1 MGRFLFLTSDA
12 VFMTDLARTTDL
24 TMTDWRALIS
34 HMENTIN
41 QTILGQEDVVRRIV
55 IATLSRGHIL
65 LEGDVGTGKTTL
77 LKTVAETLGGNFER
91 VEGTIDLMPHD
102 LVYYTY
108 IAENG
113 KPGVSAGP
121 VLKHGDELS
130 IFFFNEI
137 NRARPQVHSLLLR
150 IMAERSV
157 HAFNQTHVF
166 PHLQVFADR
175 NRIEKDETFELP
187 AAARDRFMMEV
198 HVEQPKAEAQLKDL
212 MFNPRFHD
220 ADKLVD
226 SADKA
231 VVPFKQLNAMAA
243 AIQQQVQASSAIQ
256 DYGYHLCRALR
267 EPNEYGI
274 HLSDVDATSLIK
286 GGMGP
291 RGVSYLARGARA
303 NAWLNNR
310 EAIIPEDFHAIIK
323 QIAKHR
329 IFLNPV
335 YDYNRDAII
344 DNLIDA
350 ALNTVQSP

>member
-1 MGRFLFLTSDA
+1 MSDWH
-12 VFMTDLARTTDL
+12 T
-24 TMTDWRALIS
+24 LIQK
-34 HMENTIN
+34 MERSIN
-41 QTILGQEDVVRRIV
+41 QTVLGQETIVRLII

-65 LEGDVGTGKTTL
+65 LEGDVGVGKTTL

-91 VEGTIDLMPHD
+91 IEGTIDLMPHD

-113 KPGVSAGP
+113 KPGVSPGP
-121 VLKHGDELS
+121 ILKHGNALS
-130 IFFFNEI
+130 VFFFNEI

-157 HAFNQTHVF
+157 HAFNDTHHF

-187 AAARDRFMMEV
+187 AAARDRFMMEL

-226 SADKA
+226 SAEKA
-231 VVPFKQLNAMAA
+231 VVPYEQLNTLAVQ
-243 AIQQQVQASSAIQ
+243 IQQQVQASDALQ
-256 DYGYHLCRALR
+256 DYAFHLCRALR
-267 EPNEYGI
+267 EPAEYGI
-274 HLSDVDATSLIK
+274 KISDVEVNKLIN

-291 RGVSYLARGARA
+291 RGMSYLAKGARV
-303 NAWLNNR
+303 NAWLNER
-310 EAIIPEDFHAIIK
+310 EAIIPEDFHVIIK

-329 IFLNPV
+329 LFLNPV
-335 YDYNRDAII
+335 YDYNRDQII
-344 DNLIDA
+344 DALIEATLDKIA
-350 ALNTVQSP
+350 SP

>member
-1 MGRFLFLTSDA
+1 MNQPANSHVPAMSDWY
-12 VFMTDLARTTDL
+12 
-24 TMTDWRALIS
+24 DWIAK
-34 HMENTIN
+34 MEHSIN
-41 QTILGQEDVVRRIV
+41 QTILGQETIVRQMI

-65 LEGDVGTGKTTL
+65 LEGDVGVGKTTL
-77 LKTVAETLGGNFER
+77 LKTVAETLGGHFER
-91 VEGTIDLMPHD
+91 IEGTIDLMPHD

-113 KPGVSAGP
+113 KPGVSPGP
-121 VLKHGDELS
+121 VLKHGDALS

-157 HAFNQTHVF
+157 HAFNESHFF

-187 AAARDRFMMEV
+187 AAARDRFMMEL
-198 HVEQPKAEAQLKDL
+198 HVEQPKVEAQLKDL

-226 SADKA
+226 TAEKA
-231 VVPFKQLNAMAA
+231 LVPYDQLNDVAA
-243 AIQQQVQASSAIQ
+243 LIQEQVKASSALQ
-256 DYGYHLCRALR
+256 DYGFHLCRALR
-267 EPNEYGI
+267 EPAEYGI
-274 HLSDVDATSLIK
+274 KISDVEVDRMIK

-291 RGVSYLARGARA
+291 RGISYLARGARV
-303 NAWLNNR
+303 NAWLNQR
-310 EAIIPEDFHAIIK
+310 DAIIPEDFHVIIK

-335 YDYNRDAII
+335 YDYNRDQII
-344 DNLIDA
+344 DTLIGA
-350 ALNTVQSP
+350 ALDNVASP

>member
-1 MGRFLFLTSDA
+1 MNQPANSQIPAMSDWH
-12 VFMTDLARTTDL
+12 DLIAK
-24 TMTDWRALIS
+24 
-34 HMENTIN
+34 MEQSIN
-41 QTILGQEDVVRRIV
+41 QTILGQETIVRQMI

-65 LEGDVGTGKTTL
+65 LEGDVGVGKTTL

-91 VEGTIDLMPHD
+91 IEGTIDLMPHD

-121 VLKHGDELS
+121 VLKHGDALS

-157 HAFNQTHVF
+157 HAFNETHYF

-187 AAARDRFMMEV
+187 AAARDRFMMEL

-212 MFNPRFHD
+212 MFNTRFHD

-231 VVPFKQLNAMAA
+231 VVPYDQLNDVAA
-243 AIQQQVQASSAIQ
+243 LIQEQVKASSTLQ

-267 EPNEYGI
+267 EPAEYGI
-274 HLSDVDATSLIK
+274 KISDVEVDKMIK

-291 RGVSYLARGARA
+291 RGISYLARGARV
-303 NAWLNNR
+303 NAWLNQR
-310 EAIIPEDFHAIIK
+310 EAIIPEDFHVILK

-335 YDYNRDAII
+335 YDYNRDEII
-344 DNLIDA
+344 DTLIEA
-350 ALNTVQSP
+350 ALDNVASP

>member
-1 MGRFLFLTSDA
+1 MTNASPHSDISIA
-12 VFMTDLARTTDL
+12 
-24 TMTDWRALIS
+24 DWHSLIS
-34 HMENTIN
+34 HMENSIN
-41 QTILGQEDVVRRIV
+41 NTILGQEQIVRLIT

-65 LEGDVGTGKTTL
+65 LEGDVGVGKTTL

-91 VEGTIDLMPHD
+91 IEGTIDLMPHD

-113 KPGVSAGP
+113 KPGVSSGP

-187 AAARDRFMMEV
+187 AAARDRFMMEL
-198 HVEQPKAEAQLKDL
+198 HVEQPQAENQLKDL

-220 ADKLVD
+220 ANKLVD

-231 VVPFKQLNAMAA
+231 IVPFQQLNHIAA
-243 AIQQQVQASSAIQ
+243 SIQDTVQASPTIQ
-256 DYGYHLCRALR
+256 NYGYHLCRAIR
-267 EPNEYGI
+267 EPVNYGI
-274 HLSDVDATSLIK
+274 SLSDVDSNTLIK

-291 RGVSYLARGARA
+291 RGMSYLARGARV
-303 NAWLNNR
+303 NAWLNER
-310 EAIIPEDFHAIIK
+310 EAVIPEDFHTIIK

-335 YDYNRDAII
+335 YEYDRDAII
-344 DNLIDA
+344 DSLLDSV
-350 ALNTVQSP
+350 LNTIQSP

>member
-1 MGRFLFLTSDA
+1 MNQLSKTSTIA
-12 VFMTDLARTTDL
+12 MS
-24 TMTDWRALIS
+24 DWHALIAK
-34 HMENTIN
+34 MESSIN
-41 QTILGQEDVVRRIV
+41 STILGQEHIVRLMT

-65 LEGDVGTGKTTL
+65 LEGDVGVGKTTL
-77 LKTVAETLGGNFER
+77 LKTVAECLGGNFER
-91 VEGTIDLMPHD
+91 IEGTIDLMPHD

-113 KPGVSAGP
+113 KPGVSSGP

-157 HAFNQTHVF
+157 HAFNQTHFF

-187 AAARDRFMMEV
+187 AAARDRFMMEL
-198 HVEQPKAEAQLKDL
+198 HVEQPKSEVQLKDL
-212 MFNPRFHD
+212 MFNPRYHD

-231 VVPFKQLNAMAA
+231 IVPFQQLNDVAA
-243 AIQQQVQASSAIQ
+243 AIQEHVHTSEKVQ

-267 EPNEYGI
+267 EPAEYGI
-274 HLSDVDATSLIK
+274 QITDVDTSNMLR

-291 RGVSYLARGARA
+291 RGISYLARGARV
-303 NAWLNNR
+303 NAWLNGR
-310 EAIIPEDFHAIIK
+310 DALVPEDFHMIIR

-329 IFLNPV
+329 LFLNPV
-335 YDYNRDAII
+335 YDYNRDEIVES
-344 DNLIDA
+344 LITA
-350 ALNTVQSP
+350 ALNTIQSP

>member
-1 MGRFLFLTSDA
+1 MSE
-12 VFMTDLARTTDL
+12 
-24 TMTDWRALIS
+24 WRNLIQ
-34 HMENTIN
+34 HMEDTIN
-41 QTILGQEDVVRRIV
+41 RTILGQTHVVRLMT
-55 IATLSRGHIL
+55 IATLSRGHVL
-65 LEGDVGTGKTTL
+65 LEGDVGVGKTTL

-91 VEGTIDLMPHD
+91 IEGTIDLMPHD

-113 KPGVSAGP
+113 KPGVSSGP

-157 HAFNQTHVF
+157 HAFNQTHYF

-187 AAARDRFMMEV
+187 AAARDRFMMEL
-198 HVEQPKAEAQLKDL
+198 HVEQPREEALLKEL
-212 MFNPRFHD
+212 MFNPRYHD

-231 VVPFKQLNAMAA
+231 VLPFRQLNHIAGQ
-243 AIQQQVQASSAIQ
+243 IQQQIVASPTLQ

-267 EPNEYGI
+267 QPCEYGI
-274 HLSDVDATSLIK
+274 ALSDVEMDTLIR

-291 RGVSYLARGARA
+291 RGISYLARGARV
-303 NAWLNNR
+303 NAWLNGR
-310 EAIIPEDFHAIIK
+310 DAIVPEDFHFIIR

-335 YDYNRDAII
+335 YEFARDELI
-344 DNLIDA
+344 DALIDA
-350 ALNTVQSP
+350 ALRTVHAP

>member
-1 MGRFLFLTSDA
+1 MNQADNAKLPSMSDWH
-12 VFMTDLARTTDL
+12 DLIQKTEQ
-24 TMTDWRALIS
+24 S
-34 HMENTIN
+34 IN
-41 QTILGQEDVVRRIV
+41 QTILGQQTIVRQMM

-65 LEGDVGTGKTTL
+65 LEGDVGVGKTTL

-91 VEGTIDLMPHD
+91 IEGTIDLMPHD

-113 KPGVSAGP
+113 KPGVSPGP
-121 VLKHGDELS
+121 VLKHGEALS
-130 IFFFNEI
+130 VFFFNEI

-157 HAFNQTHVF
+157 HAFNQTHHF

-187 AAARDRFMMEV
+187 AAARDRFMMEL
-198 HVEQPKAEAQLKDL
+198 HVEQPKAEAQLKEL

-220 ADKLVD
+220 ADKLVG
-226 SADKA
+226 STEKA
-231 VVPFKQLNAMAA
+231 ILPYQQLNTIAA
-243 AIQQQVQASSAIQ
+243 QIQDNVKASAALQ
-256 DYGYHLCRALR
+256 DYGYHLCQALR
-267 EPNEYGI
+267 EPDQYGI
-274 HLSDVDATSLIK
+274 QISDVEVSKLIK

-291 RGVSYLARGARA
+291 RGISYLARGARV
-303 NAWLNNR
+303 NAWLNQR
-310 EAIIPEDFHAIIK
+310 EAIIPEDFHVILK

-335 YDYNRDAII
+335 YDYNRDQII
-344 DNLIDA
+344 DALIES
-350 ALNTVQSP
+350 ALNTVASP

>member
-1 MGRFLFLTSDA
+1 MTTATSQSDIS
-12 VFMTDLARTTDL
+12 MS
-24 TMTDWRALIS
+24 DWHTLIS

-41 QTILGQEDVVRRIV
+41 NTILGQEHVVRLMT

-65 LEGDVGTGKTTL
+65 LEGDVGVGKTTL

-91 VEGTIDLMPHD
+91 IEGTIDLMPHD

-113 KPGVSAGP
+113 KPGVSSGP

-175 NRIEKDETFELP
+175 NHIEKDETFELP
-187 AAARDRFMMEV
+187 AAARDRFMMEL
-198 HVEQPKAEAQLKDL
+198 HVAQPKAENQLKEL

-231 VVPFKQLNAMAA
+231 IVPFQQLNNIAA
-243 AIQQQVQASSAIQ
+243 LIQETVQASPTIQ
-256 DYGYHLCRALR
+256 DYGYHLCRAIR
-267 EPNEYGI
+267 EPAEYGI
-274 HLSDVDATSLIK
+274 NISDVDAANLIK

-291 RGVSYLARGARA
+291 RGISYLARGARV
-303 NAWLNNR
+303 NAWLNQR
-310 EAIIPEDFHAIIK
+310 EAVIPEDFHVIIK

-335 YDYNRDAII
+335 YDYDRDTII
-344 DNLIDA
+344 DNLLDA

>member
-1 MGRFLFLTSDA
+1 MNQPANTAIITMSDWHD
-12 VFMTDLARTTDL
+12 V
-24 TMTDWRALIS
+24 I
-34 HMENTIN
+34 HKMEHSIN
-41 QTILGQEDVVRRIV
+41 QTILGQEAIVRQMI
-55 IATLSRGHIL
+55 IATLSRGHVL
-65 LEGDVGTGKTTL
+65 LEGDVGVGKTTL
-77 LKTVAETLGGNFER
+77 LKTVAEALGGHFER
-91 VEGTIDLMPHD
+91 IEGTIDLMPHD

-113 KPGVSAGP
+113 KPGVSPGP
-121 VLKHGDELS
+121 VLKHGDALS

-157 HAFNQTHVF
+157 HAFNQTHFF

-187 AAARDRFMMEV
+187 AAARDRFMMEL

-231 VVPFKQLNAMAA
+231 VVPYQKLNDIAA
-243 AIQQQVQASSAIQ
+243 QIQDQVKASSTLQ
-256 DYGYHLCRALR
+256 NYGFHLCRALR
-267 EPNEYGI
+267 EPAQYGI
-274 HLSDVDATSLIK
+274 KISDVEIDKLIK

-291 RGVSYLARGARA
+291 RGISYLARGARV
-303 NAWLNNR
+303 NAWLNKR
-310 EAIIPEDFHAIIK
+310 EAIIPEDFHRILK

-335 YDYNRDAII
+335 YDYNREQIVDA
-344 DNLIDA
+344 LIET
-350 ALNTVQSP
+350 ALNTIASP

>member
-1 MGRFLFLTSDA
+1 MTNASPHSDISIS
-12 VFMTDLARTTDL
+12 
-24 TMTDWRALIS
+24 DWHSLIS
-34 HMENTIN
+34 HMENSIN
-41 QTILGQEDVVRRIV
+41 STILGQEQIVRLIT

-65 LEGDVGTGKTTL
+65 LEGDVGVGKTTL

-91 VEGTIDLMPHD
+91 IEGTIDLMPHD

-113 KPGVSAGP
+113 KPGVSSGP

-187 AAARDRFMMEV
+187 AAARDRFMMEL
-198 HVEQPKAEAQLKDL
+198 HVEQPQAENQLKDL

-231 VVPFKQLNAMAA
+231 IVPFQQLNHIAA
-243 AIQQQVQASSAIQ
+243 SIQDTVQASPTIKN
-256 DYGYHLCRALR
+256 YGYHLCRAIR
-267 EPNEYGI
+267 EPANYGI
-274 HLSDVDATSLIK
+274 SLSDVDSNTLIK

-291 RGVSYLARGARA
+291 RGMSYLARGARV
-303 NAWLNNR
+303 NAWLNER
-310 EAIIPEDFHAIIK
+310 EAVIPEDFHTIIK

-335 YDYNRDAII
+335 YDYDRDAII
-344 DNLIDA
+344 DSLLDSV
-350 ALNTVQSP
+350 LNTIQSP

>member
-1 MGRFLFLTSDA
+1 MSTNTQNQTLDMSQWR
-12 VFMTDLARTTDL
+12 DLIDK
-24 TMTDWRALIS
+24 
-34 HMENTIN
+34 MESSIN
-41 QTILGQEDVVRRIV
+41 KTILGQEHIVRLMT

-65 LEGDVGTGKTTL
+65 LEGDVGVGKTTL
-77 LKTVAETLGGNFER
+77 LKTVAECLGGNFER
-91 VEGTIDLMPHD
+91 IEGTIDLMPHD

-113 KPGVSAGP
+113 KPGVSSGP
-121 VLKHGDELS
+121 VLKHGNELS

-157 HAFNQTHVF
+157 HAFNETHYF

-187 AAARDRFMMEV
+187 AAARDRFMMEL
-198 HVEQPKAEAQLKDL
+198 HVEQPHLENQLKDL
-212 MFNPRFHD
+212 MFNPRYHD

-231 VVPFKQLNAMAA
+231 IVPFQQLNDIAA
-243 AIQQQVQASSAIQ
+243 TIQTTVNSSEKVQ

-267 EPNEYGI
+267 EPAEYGI
-274 HLSDVDATSLIK
+274 QISDVDASQLIR

-291 RGVSYLARGARA
+291 RGISYLARGAKV
-303 NAWLNNR
+303 NAWLNGR
-310 EAIIPEDFHAIIK
+310 DALVPEDFHVIIK

-344 DNLIDA
+344 DDLIDR
-350 ALNTVQSP
+350 ALATIQSP

>member
-1 MGRFLFLTSDA
+1 MNQADNTNVPS
-12 VFMTDLARTTDL
+12 MSEWHDLIQKT
-24 TMTDWRALIS
+24 
-34 HMENTIN
+34 ENSIN
-41 QTILGQEDVVRRIV
+41 QTILGQETVVRQMM

-65 LEGDVGTGKTTL
+65 LEGDVGVGKTTL
-77 LKTVAETLGGNFER
+77 LKTVAETLGGSFER
-91 VEGTIDLMPHD
+91 IEGTIDLMPHD

-113 KPGVSAGP
+113 KPGVSSGP
-121 VLKHGDELS
+121 VLKHGDALS

-157 HAFNQTHVF
+157 HAFNQTHHF

-187 AAARDRFMMEV
+187 AAARDRFMMEL
-198 HVEQPKAEAQLKDL
+198 HVEQPKAEAQIKDL

-226 SADKA
+226 TTEKA
-231 VVPFKQLNAMAA
+231 ILPYQQLNTVAA
-243 AIQQQVQASSAIQ
+243 QIQDHVKASTALQ
-256 DYGYHLCRALR
+256 DYGFHLCRALR
-267 EPNEYGI
+267 EPAEYGI
-274 HLSDVDATSLIK
+274 QITDVEVNKLIK

-291 RGVSYLARGARA
+291 RGISYLARGARV
-303 NAWLNNR
+303 NAWLNER
-310 EAIIPEDFHAIIK
+310 EAIIPEDFHVIIK

-335 YDYNRDAII
+335 YDYNRDQII
-344 DNLIDA
+344 DALIEA
-350 ALNTVQSP
+350 ALNTVASP